1 MAKSRYVSPQ
11 NTGKKPYGTPTLQVY
26 GDLREITN
34 GVTVGTDT
42 HKDSGVY
49 PKNRTH

>member
-1 MAKSRYVSPQ
+1 MDKSRLGSSQ
-11 NTGKKPYGTPTLQVY
+11 SAGKKRYSRPTLQVY

-42 HKDSGVY
+42 HKDSGAY

>member
-1 MAKSRYVSPQ
+1 M
-11 NTGKKPYGTPTLQVY
+11 QVY

-34 GVTVGTDT
+34 GVTVGVDI
-42 HKDSGVY
+42 HKDSGVF